1 MLQSQILG
9 NNWFGKALLGTLA
22 LAYADQLVPAN
33 LVSVGIL
40 MLLAISLGHQWDLFA
55 RHRFS
60 PTLTQ
65 ASPRQLLSAAR
76 DEDPWLVFT
85 FCGMGRLAT
94 TDGVVLPAHIQLVE
108 EFMARLGLERKARH
122 RAMGWFNAGKEK
134 SAPFAEL
141 AQLCNEKPNPGCEAL
156 ALECFGRSAVLRD
169 TAAMRTALHGLG
181 SLLQFHRSTAAKA
194 DQPTELQAAAE
205 LLAVEL
211 GESSDAIKLAYRR
224 GVARYH
230 PDRLPAGATDRERQL
245 SQRRM
250 TAFRE
255 AYERLLAA
263 ADKR

>member
-9 NNWFGKALLGTLA
+9 NSWFGKALLGTLA
-22 LAYADQLVPAN
+22 LAFADLLVPAN
-33 LVSVGIL
+33 LLSVGIVT
-40 MLLAISLGHQWDLFA
+40 LLAISLGHQWDLYA

-65 ASPRQLLSAAR
+65 ASSRQLLAAAR

-85 FCGMGRLAT
+85 FCGMGRLAA
-94 TDGVVLPAHIQLVE
+94 TDGVVLPAHVQLVE
-108 EFMARLGLERKARH
+108 EFMARLGLEGKVRH
-122 RAMGWFNAGKEK
+122 RAMGWFNAGQEK
-134 SAPFAEL
+134 SAPFGEL
-141 AQLCNEKPNPGCEAL
+141 AQLCNVKPNPGCEAL
-156 ALECFGRSAVLRD
+156 ALECFGRSAALRD
-169 TAAMRTALHGLG
+169 TPATRTALQGLG
-181 SLLQFHRSTAAKA
+181 SLLQFHRSSRANP
-194 DQPTELQAAAE
+194 DQPNELEAAAE

-230 PDRLPAGATDRERQL
+230 PDRLPAGATDGERQL

-250 TAFRE
+250 AAFRE